1 MRTRHRWVS
10 VGRKLLQRAEHQ
22 AEQAW
27 TTHRKKKCWEHSPN
41 RALQSPWWRPGGS
54 LRQRVMRQTRRQGKW
69 TTQMEG
75 EVSQRDTDDVESISD
90 GEARHRSSPSD
101 PTPREIQDHV
111 LTGHACFRSWCA
123 ACVTGRGRAERD
135 IVVMATKKMRTVPKF
150 QYCHGINFF
159 VAKGQ
164 NDDVDI
170 EQRRDSPVLVIPAK
184 GVDFPGCEKVVKT
197 ITKDLDSLGYRR
209 VVFRCDNKPSIL
221 ALLRAVLLAW
231 QWGSTRNVCIGR
243 PADQPRCRKF
253 GKNVIK
259 GMSDRSSWRSSPPPV
274 LKCRRIMTY

>member
-10 VGRKLLQRAEHQ
+10 VGRDPLQRAEHQ

-27 TTHRKKKCWEHSPN
+27 TTRRKQKCWDHSPN
-41 RALQSPWWRPGGS
+41 GALQSQWWRPGRS

-150 QYCHGINFF
+150 QYCQGINFF
-159 VAKGQ
+159 CRKRPK
-164 NDDVDI
+164 
-170 EQRRDSPVLVIPAK
+170 RRCRHRAARRQSRPGDSSK
-184 GVDFPGCEKVVKT
+184 RSGFPGLREGCENDYQRFGQFGVPQ
-197 ITKDLDSLGYRR
+197 SR
-209 VVFRCDNKPSIL
+209 VSV
-221 ALLRAVLLAW
+221 
-231 QWGSTRNVCIGR
+231 
-243 PADQPRCRKF
+243 
-253 GKNVIK
+253 
-259 GMSDRSSWRSSPPPV
+259 
-274 LKCRRIMTY
+274 

>member
-1 MRTRHRWVS
+1 
-10 VGRKLLQRAEHQ
+10 
-22 AEQAW
+22 
-27 TTHRKKKCWEHSPN
+27 
-41 RALQSPWWRPGGS
+41 
-54 LRQRVMRQTRRQGKW
+54 
-69 TTQMEG
+69 MEG

-90 GEARHRSSPSD
+90 GEARGTRHRSSPSD

-170 EQRRDSPVLVIPAK
+170 EQRGDSPVLVIPAK
-184 GVDFPGCEKVVKT
+184 GVDFPVCEKVVKT

-221 ALLRAVLLAW
+221 ALLRAVRC
-231 QWGSTRNVCIGR
+231 TRNVCRGR

-259 GMSDRSSWRSSPPPV
+259 GMSDRSSWRSSPPKM
-274 LKCRRIMTY
+274 LKCRRIITY